1 MSRSRPPRAGP
12 SPRSPNRAAARR
24 DPRRRGAVRVPRRD
38 EPRGEEPPGD
48 ARERGTDHGVRDE
61 EQRDDDQEADVRDHV
76 AQERDRDAAGGAP
89 PERREEQ
96 ERQPRDDGAD
106 DRGSGDTTPPPLHE
120 PRSLEEPVGGAAPDE
135 REVPGR
141 LALGRGYRSTPALL
155 ALSGGIHP
163 ASRSTA
169 RGPHRASNSRRADA
183 DAEERTPVDGRALRM
198 IYRSASRA
206 RRSRR

>member
-1 MSRSRPPRAGP
+1 
-12 SPRSPNRAAARR
+12 
-24 DPRRRGAVRVPRRD
+24 
-38 EPRGEEPPGD
+38 
-48 ARERGTDHGVRDE
+48 VRD
-61 EQRDDDQEADVRDHV
+61 RI

-106 DRGSGDTTPPPLHE
+106 DRGSGNATPPPLHE

-163 ASRSTA
+163 CFAKYC
-169 RGPHRASNSRRADA
+169 
-183 DAEERTPVDGRALRM
+183 E
-198 IYRSASRA
+198 RSASCDPPRTSIRRA
-206 RRSRR
+206 LSRFSAATAIGPWSNQHRPSAREADASRGREGGARSVNR